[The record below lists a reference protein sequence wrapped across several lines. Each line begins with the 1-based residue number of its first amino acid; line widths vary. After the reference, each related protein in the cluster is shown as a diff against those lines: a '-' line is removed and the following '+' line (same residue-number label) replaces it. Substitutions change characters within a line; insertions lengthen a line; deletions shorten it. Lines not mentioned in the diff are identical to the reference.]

1 MEFSNN
7 QWTCSFVAKNTTEQ
21 FKLNPDGE
29 WYGYKLDVPVGSKTQ
44 VWVNSND
51 GNKYKFTGLK
61 SGSTYNVTLTHASDV
76 SCYIYVEE
84 KVEKPAFD
92 WDYSGNENPSEIKLN
107 LVKGNVATISF
118 SYDASQ
124 SDYKWVSEEF
134 AAKDGYIN
142 FTLDVWNSDKTEML
156 TIGQNVGSGT
166 VGAETTVSGN
176 PTGSNFYQSGLTSGK
191 KYRVEIAGAGVNSF
205 KFRVVEVKT
214 ETAQKLYLYST
225 IGPKQIGEAMPD
237 ADGKYTFTADFDKD
251 QHFVLSLNE
260 KATTWTG
267 VESNNGR
274 FNPLGDKNVPGE
286 NISFVCTTSDGSWK
300 TTKKGTYT
308 ITVDWD
314 KKLLTATCVS
324 EGGDDFDGPA
334 SLYLYGGTPWA
345 VFLGQA
351 AADADGVFHY
361 KVKLSAG
368 QHIGL
373 STNAN
378 ASDWN
383 SMQNNGNKY
392 YSPGEDV
399 NIVSGAL
406 SDFKEA
412 TSGAWKAEKAG
423 TYTISVDW
431 ANKKFSATYEEPI
444 PAMTHMPLT
453 SADFAN
459 GKKHYFIVGA
469 RMGEWRLQPEW
480 ELKQNGNELVLNN
493 RYFYNSDFAI
503 AVVNNYQ
510 DYINHRYTYYDEGR
524 EFYINDAKLSS
535 DGDLSKNGHRLELK
549 KGVTTAVG
557 NTFYAAFDGNRAN
570 EPYYQGRGA
579 FIKEVKVSLN
589 GEGLPTS
596 MTFTKGTTEEAAKY
610 RVFTLVGDNIYN
622 RNYCNATDGGNTP
635 LYDRGY
641 SKDNGWQEGWI
652 QFDPETNEPYVDGF
666 GEYLYHTS
674 YTPDYLMAN
683 PVQFNQPVGNNRASD
698 FSFTSNEVQFV
709 EYRNLPN
716 LDKDPYKDFY
726 GAFSGTETIANN
738 DALKSGEG
746 YNFTVKVENYND
758 ATTPT
763 ADWNCYVVRDM
774 WVAGKIKFWTGW
786 GGNSTSETNNDQK
799 GAIWFGPNGGPD
811 IDGGKC
817 KDVKGFDINAG
828 LPATL
833 YKNVR
838 NRAGTDYQVS
848 DGAPV
853 YFNRVVLWFNNTDGV
868 NASYIQFIQESAGP
882 AIFAEVRE
890 NKATGKKNFINYN
903 WYLNEVQDG
912 QEAQA
917 ELQVLAYEITRY
929 RVVDNVK
936 TQIGYPEGEKVDISG
951 EGVKVKD
958 LYKETAGNYAFTSHL
973 DTGIIEDRG
982 FAPGLYQYD
991 IYVTYEGG
999 ARKLAW
1005 SNIVAIYDDELVVP
1019 DAVAMQLVELRDAYT
1034 DAYETDHASGK
1045 ETMGTTKQYLT
1056 YRPND
1061 NANFYVMDME
1071 EKEIVI
1077 GEAKVKVTVPKDAEM
1092 VDAAKA
1098 IEFLNN
1104 HPDQYWWTSDYYV
1117 RCLDYNEYARVLQGY
1132 IDGGL
1137 IKDQSV
1143 PNPTLRVSQE
1153 IKFTDASGEEQKVEE
1168 TKAYAQPFDFDG
1180 QKYYSA
1186 IVKRGGNLADAT
1198 FDVEL
1203 TYTYVNS
1210 EGKSVPVKTTAATQ
1224 IDPVTPRPFDP
1235 LYRYVYDRPTVE
1247 NPSDYQ
1253 WGKILVPTKPWK
1265 NATTE
1270 DAINNGDLK
1279 EVYVKFDENFDA
1291 RTFNLQVDFYRPNV
1305 NKDIYTFYDIQY
1317 NVKLVNNDNTV
1328 TKVPLDM
1335 DAVLHDVDTDDA
1347 NFPNRYRMEFK
1358 GLHPRNGI
1366 YPTVSFVKTEYVP
1379 NEKAD
1384 AFGGQYKSQ
1393 TGNFGDMLVIDAVRS
1408 VQVNYGT
1415 GLEEVHLGK
1424 IQRKDGSWDWMYK
1437 GHKDFNDDDEEL
1449 VPDPENNKYEDTAK
1463 DAAIKPLYYLIELQL
1478 EDTNEESVYEFLVP
1492 HVPGHKEGETVVD
1505 PTTGLVLNDTDPL
1518 IGTYIGKGFKT
1529 DATPTVW
1536 VTAIYMFDRSVN
1548 GTDQPIAT
1556 NFNRLE
1562 VESIKF
1568 NNNGGAI
1575 SVAKAP
1581 AARVKEGVSNSD
1593 LAQGNQGDLPDT
1605 GTDMS
1610 GESVFNMSQPDN
1622 VTGYNAYIAV
1632 RGASYSNYSPGNVT
1646 GVENVLAPGED
1657 GEVVYY
1663 NLQGMRID
1671 EPTTA
1676 GVYLR
1681 VQGKEVSKVVVK

>member
-1 MEFSNN
+1 MKFSNN
-7 QWTCSFVAKNTTEQ
+7 QWTCSFVAKNATEQ
-21 FKLNPDGE
+21 FKLNPDGG
-29 WYGYKLDVPVGSKTQ
+29 WYGYDLSVPVGSKTQ
-44 VWVNSND
+44 VWVNSD
-51 GNKYKFTGLK
+51 TGKYKFTGLK
-61 SGSTYNVTLTHASDV
+61 SGSTYNVTLTHASQE

-84 KVEKPAFD
+84 KSEMPAID

-107 LVKGNVATISF
+107 FVGGNNGTLGF

-134 AAKDGYIN
+134 AAVQGWVN
-142 FTLDVWNSDKTEML
+142 FTLNVWNSDKTTNL
-156 TIGQNVGSGT
+156 TLGNGAGSGS
-166 VGAETTVSGN
+166 VGGETTVSGN
-176 PTGSNFYQSGLTSGK
+176 PTGSNFYQSGLTPGK

-205 KFRVVEVKT
+205 KFRVVEVKST
-214 ETAQKLYLYST
+214 QKLYLYST

-237 ADGKYTFTADFDKD
+237 ANGNYTFTADFDKD
-251 QHFVLSLNE
+251 QHFLLSLNE
-260 KATTWTG
+260 DAKSWPG
-267 VESNNGR
+267 LESNNGR
-274 FNPLGDKNVPGE
+274 FNPLGDKNVPAE
-286 NISFVCTTSDGSWK
+286 RVAFFCTTSEGSWK

-314 KKLLTATCVS
+314 NKLLTATCVS

-334 SLYLYGGTPWA
+334 SLYLYGSPWA
-345 VFLGQA
+345 AFLGQA
-351 AADADGVFHY
+351 GADANGVYHY

-368 QHIGL
+368 QSVGL
-373 STNAN
+373 STNPSAT
-378 ASDWN
+378 DWW
-383 SMQNNGNKY
+383 SMQQNGYTY
-392 YSPGEDV
+392 YSPGKEVVKD
-399 NIVSGAL
+399 IPADGTAYSFTAAESGSWL
-406 SDFKEA
+406 A
-412 TSGAWKAEKAG
+412 TKAG
-423 TYTISVDW
+423 TYTIAVDW
-431 ANKKFSATYEEPI
+431 AAKTFTATYEEPI
-444 PAMTHMPLT
+444 PAKTHMPLT

-459 GKKHYFIVGA
+459 NKKHYFLVGA

-480 ELKQNGNELVLNN
+480 EFKQNGNELVLNN

-503 AVVNNYQ
+503 AVVDNYK

-524 EFYINDAKLSS
+524 EFFINDGKRSS
-535 DGDLSKNGHRLELK
+535 DGDLSTHPHRMELK
-549 KGVTTAVG
+549 KGVTTTVG
-557 NTFYAAFDGNRAN
+557 GTFYAAFDGGREEN
-570 EPYYQGRGA
+570 PYYQGRGA
-579 FIKEVKVSLN
+579 FIKEVKVTLN
-589 GEGLPTS
+589 DKGLPTS
-596 MTFTKGTTEEAAKY
+596 MEFTKGTTEEAAKN
-610 RVFTLVGDNIYN
+610 RVFTLVGNNIYN

-635 LYDRGY
+635 LYDKGC
-641 SKDNGWQEGWI
+641 STDNGWQEGWI

-674 YTPDYLMAN
+674 FTPDYLMAN
-683 PVQFNQPVGNNRASD
+683 PVQFNQPVGKNAND

-709 EYRNLPN
+709 EYHNLPN
-716 LDKDPYKDFY
+716 LDDDPYKGFY
-726 GAFSGTETIANN
+726 GAFSGTEQIANN
-738 DALKSGEG
+738 DKHKFGDD
-746 YNFTVKVENYND
+746 YDFYVKVENYNPT
-758 ATTPT
+758 TTPT

-774 WVAGKIKFWTGW
+774 WVAGEIKFWTGW
-786 GGNSTSETNNDQK
+786 GGNTTSENNNDQR
-799 GAIWFGPNGGPD
+799 GAIWHGPNGGPD
-811 IDGGKC
+811 IDQGGR

-838 NRAGTDYQVS
+838 NRDNTNYKVS

-890 NKATGKKNFINYN
+890 NEETGKKNFINYN
-903 WYLNEVQDG
+903 WYLNEVQEG

-917 ELQVLAYEITRY
+917 EQQVLAYEISRY
-929 RVVDNVK
+929 RVVDGVK
-936 TQIGYPEGEKVDISG
+936 THIGYPEGEKVDISDK
-951 EGVKVKD
+951 GVKVKD
-958 LYKETAGNYAFTSHL
+958 LYKDNAGNYSFTSHL
-973 DTGIIEDRG
+973 DTGIIEGRG

-1005 SNIVAIYDDELVVP
+1005 SNVVAIYDDELVVP

-1034 DAYETDHASGK
+1034 DAYGTKHDSGK
-1045 ETMGTTKQYLT
+1045 VTMGTTKQYLT

-1092 VDAAKA
+1092 VDAADA
-1098 IEFLNN
+1098 IDFLNN
-1104 HPDQYWWTSDYYV
+1104 NPDQYWWTSDYYV

-1137 IKDQSV
+1137 IDGESV

-1153 IKFTDASGEEQKVEE
+1153 IKFTDASGEEHKVEE
-1168 TKAYAQPFDFDG
+1168 TKAYAQSFDFNG

-1203 TYTYVNS
+1203 TYTYVNN
-1210 EGKSVPVKTTAATQ
+1210 EGKSVTPKTTAATQ
-1224 IDPVTPRPFDP
+1224 IDPVVPRPFNP
-1235 LYRYVYDRPTVE
+1235 LYRYVYERPEVE
-1247 NPSDYQ
+1247 NPSDYK

-1265 NATTE
+1265 NTTTE
-1270 DAINNGDLK
+1270 DAIKNGDLK

-1305 NKDIYTFYDIQY
+1305 NKDIYTYYDIKY
-1317 NVKLVNNDNTV
+1317 NVKLVNNDKTV
-1328 TKVPLDM
+1328 TDVPLDM
-1335 DAVLHDVDTDDA
+1335 EAVLHDVDTDDD

-1366 YPTVSFVKTEYVP
+1366 YPTVSFEKTEYVP
-1379 NEKAD
+1379 NKKAD
-1384 AFGGQYKSQ
+1384 EFGGEYKSQ
-1393 TGNFGDMLVIDAVRS
+1393 TGNFGDKLVIDAVRS
-1408 VQVNYGT
+1408 VQVNYGN

-1437 GHKDFNDDDEEL
+1437 GHKDFNDDDAEL
-1449 VPDPENNKYEDTAK
+1449 VPNPENKYEDPAK
-1463 DAAIKPLYYLIELQL
+1463 DAKIKPLYYLMELQVK
-1478 EDTNEESVYEFLVP
+1478 DTDEASVYEFLVP
-1492 HVPGHKEGETVVD
+1492 HTPGHKEGETVVD

-1518 IGTYIGKGFKT
+1518 IGTYIGKGFKSE
-1529 DATPTVW
+1529 ATPTVW

-1568 NNNGGAI
+1568 NNTSTTIPAR
-1575 SVAKAP
+1575 AP
-1581 AARVKEGVSNSD
+1581 MARVKEGVTNSD

-1610 GESVFNMSQPDN
+1610 GESVLDMSKPGDA
-1622 VTGYNAYIAV
+1622 TGYNAYIAV
-1632 RGASYSNYSPGNVT
+1632 RGASYSNYSPSNVT
-1646 GVENVLAPGED
+1646 GVENVLASGED

>member
-1 MEFSNN
+1 M
-7 QWTCSFVAKNTTEQ
+7 
-21 FKLNPDGE
+21 
-29 WYGYKLDVPVGSKTQ
+29 
-44 VWVNSND
+44 
-51 GNKYKFTGLK
+51 
-61 SGSTYNVTLTHASDV
+61 
-76 SCYIYVEE
+76 
-84 KVEKPAFD
+84 
-92 WDYSGNENPSEIKLN
+92 
-107 LVKGNVATISF
+107 
-118 SYDASQ
+118 
-124 SDYKWVSEEF
+124 
-134 AAKDGYIN
+134 
-142 FTLDVWNSDKTEML
+142 
-156 TIGQNVGSGT
+156 
-166 VGAETTVSGN
+166 
-176 PTGSNFYQSGLTSGK
+176 
-191 KYRVEIAGAGVNSF
+191 
-205 KFRVVEVKT
+205 
-214 ETAQKLYLYST
+214 
-225 IGPKQIGEAMPD
+225 
-237 ADGKYTFTADFDKD
+237 
-251 QHFVLSLNE
+251 LSLNE
-260 KATTWTG
+260 DAKSWAEL
-267 VESNNGR
+267 ESNNGR
-274 FNPLGDKNVPGE
+274 FNPLGDKNVPAE
-286 NISFVCTTSDGSWK
+286 RVAFFCTTSEGSWK

-314 KKLLTATCVS
+314 NKLLTATCVS

-334 SLYLYGGTPWA
+334 SLYLYGSPWA
-345 VFLGQA
+345 AFLGQA
-351 AADADGVFHY
+351 GADANGVYHY

-368 QHIGL
+368 QSVGL
-373 STNAN
+373 STNPSAT
-378 ASDWN
+378 DWW
-383 SMQNNGNKY
+383 SMQQNGYTY
-392 YSPGEDV
+392 YSPGKEVVKD
-399 NIVSGAL
+399 IPADGTAYSFTAAGSGSWL
-406 SDFKEA
+406 A
-412 TSGAWKAEKAG
+412 TKAG
-423 TYTISVDW
+423 TYTIAVDW
-431 ANKKFSATYEEPI
+431 AAKTFTATYEEPI
-444 PAMTHMPLT
+444 PARTHMPLT

-459 GKKHYFIVGA
+459 NKKHYFLVGA

-480 ELKQNGNELVLNN
+480 EFKQNGNELVLNN

-503 AVVNNYQ
+503 AVVDNYN
-510 DYINHRYTYYDEGR
+510 DYINHRYTYYDEN
-524 EFYINDAKLSS
+524 EEYWINDATLSS
-535 DGDLSKNGHRLELK
+535 RTDLSTHPHRLELK
-549 KGVTTAVG
+549 KGETTTVG
-557 NTFYAAFDGNRAN
+557 GTFYAAFDGGRTEDA
-570 EPYYQGRGA
+570 YYQGRGA
-579 FIKEVKVSLN
+579 FIKEVKVKLN
-589 GEGLPTS
+589 DKGLPTS
-596 MTFTKGTTEEAAKY
+596 MKFTKGTTEEAAKN
-610 RVFTLVGDNIYN
+610 RVFTLIGDNIYN

-635 LYDRGY
+635 LYDKGD
-641 SKDNGWQEGWI
+641 SPANGWQEGWI
-652 QFDPETNEPYVDGF
+652 QFDPKTNEPYVDGF

-683 PVQFNQPVGNNRASD
+683 PVKFNQPVGNNRAND

-709 EYRNLPN
+709 EYHNLPN
-716 LDKDPYKDFY
+716 LDSDPYKGFY
-726 GAFSGTETIANN
+726 GAFSGTEQIANN
-738 DALKSGEG
+738 GDHKFGEG
-746 YNFTVKVENYND
+746 YNFKVQVENYND

-763 ADWNCYVVRDM
+763 ADWNCFVVRDM
-774 WVAGKIKFWTGW
+774 WVAGEIKFWTGW
-786 GGNSTSETNNDQK
+786 GGNTTSEGNDDQRIP
-799 GAIWFGPNGGPD
+799 IWHGPNGGPD
-811 IDGGKC
+811 IGQGGR

-828 LPATL
+828 LPAVL

-838 NRAGTDYQVS
+838 NRTNTNYKVS

-890 NKATGKKNFINYN
+890 NEETGKKNFINYN
-903 WYLNEVQDG
+903 WYLNEVQEG

-917 ELQVLAYEITRY
+917 EQQVLAYEISRY
-929 RVVDNVK
+929 RVVDGVK
-936 TQIGYPEGEKVDISG
+936 THIGYPEGEKVDISDK
-951 EGVKVKD
+951 GVKVKD
-958 LYKETAGNYAFTSHL
+958 LYKDNAGNYSFTSHL
-973 DTGIIEDRG
+973 DTGIIEGRG

-1005 SNIVAIYDDELVVP
+1005 SNVVAIYDDELVVP

-1034 DAYETDHASGK
+1034 DAYETKHDSGK

-1098 IEFLNN
+1098 IDFLNN

-1137 IKDQSV
+1137 IDGESV

-1168 TKAYAQPFDFDG
+1168 TKAYAQPFDFNG

-1203 TYTYVNS
+1203 TYTYVNN
-1210 EGKSVPVKTTAATQ
+1210 EGKSVTPKTTAATQ
-1224 IDPVTPRPFDP
+1224 IDPVVPRPFNP
-1235 LYRYVYDRPTVE
+1235 LYRYVYERPVVE
-1247 NPSDYQ
+1247 NPSDYK

-1265 NATTE
+1265 NTTTE
-1270 DAINNGDLK
+1270 DAIKNGDLK

-1305 NKDIYTFYDIQY
+1305 NKDIYTYYDIKY

-1328 TKVPLDM
+1328 TDVPLDM
-1335 DAVLHDVDTDDA
+1335 EAVLHDVDTDDK

-1366 YPTVSFVKTEYVP
+1366 YPTVSFEKTEYVP
-1379 NEKAD
+1379 NKKAD
-1384 AFGGQYKSQ
+1384 EFGGEYKSQ
-1393 TGNFGDMLVIDAVRS
+1393 TGNFGDKLVIDAVRS
-1408 VQVNYGT
+1408 VQVNYGN

-1437 GHKDFNDDDEEL
+1437 GHKDFNDDDAEL
-1449 VPDPENNKYEDTAK
+1449 VPNPENKYEDPAK
-1463 DAAIKPLYYLIELQL
+1463 DAKIKPLYYLMELQVK
-1478 EDTNEESVYEFLVP
+1478 DTDEASVYEFLVP
-1492 HVPGHKEGETVVD
+1492 HTPGHKEGETVVD

-1518 IGTYIGKGFKT
+1518 IGTYIGKGFKS

-1556 NFNRLE
+1556 NFNRLK

-1568 NNNGGAI
+1568 NNTSTTIPAR
-1575 SVAKAP
+1575 AP
-1581 AARVKEGVSNSD
+1581 MARVKEGVTNTD

-1610 GESVFNMSQPDN
+1610 GESVLDMSKPGDA
-1622 VTGYNAYIAV
+1622 TGYNAYIAV
-1632 RGASYSNYSPGNVT
+1632 RGASYSNYSPSNVT